1 MFFIFLFLYKT
12 KEATNIYQVRLKCLT
27 FKHFLRKKSFLGENS
42 IWLTRKTRR
51 FTKSKHTELLLVSH
65 LCGPKR
71 GKNIQLFSFATT
83 TTQQC
88 NRASGTSVNS
98 KNVNVLV
105 SKCSSHNENTWRGS
119 VVACPTIWLYCI
131 VYTKLTYISCGYGD
145 VVGDCLR
152 LDDEVD
158 GVRDV
163 NVVHQLT

>member
-88 NRASGTSVNS
+88 NRASGTSKNS
-98 KNVNVLV
+98 KNVNVSV
-105 SKCSSHNENTWRGS
+105 SKCSSHNENTLARQCCRVPNYM
-119 VVACPTIWLYCI
+119 VVLYCI
-131 VYTKLTYISCGYGD
+131 YK
-145 VVGDCLR
+145 
-152 LDDEVD
+152 VD
-158 GVRDV
+158 LHILWLWRCCW
-163 NVVHQLT
+163 